1 MVPFFVPAY
10 IMNNLSTSLYR
21 CRVMREVSSSLK
33 TKQAFADSIDLF
45 PLRKISAAL

>member
-1 MVPFFVPAY
+1 M
-10 IMNNLSTSLYR
+10 THR
-21 CRVMREVSSSLK
+21 CRVMRETSNAFK